1 MVFSKEVVT
10 SYNHLNLF
18 CRKKLKLSIES
29 SCCNYTT
36 TFDSHN
42 NGKFGKKNLKYIS
55 IFYQS
60 TVSHIYIF
68 KTLVIPG
75 EPELLDVNEINTTK
89 ISMTIRS
96 HETLRCYNT
105 FTNGVKLQTRIIYQS
120 KWIFNKQHVSF
131 LLT

>member
-1 MVFSKEVVT
+1 MKVAVAITQQHLIVIITVKLRQKEFKI
-10 SYNHLNLF
+10 Y
-18 CRKKLKLSIES
+18 
-29 SCCNYTT
+29 
-36 TFDSHN
+36 
-42 NGKFGKKNLKYIS
+42 
-55 IFYQS
+55 FYFEIYQN